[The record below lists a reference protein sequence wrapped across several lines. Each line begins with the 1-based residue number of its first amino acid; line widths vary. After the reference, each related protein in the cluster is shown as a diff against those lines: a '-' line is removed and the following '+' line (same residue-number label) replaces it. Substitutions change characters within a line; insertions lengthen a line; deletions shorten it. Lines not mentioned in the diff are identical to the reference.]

1 MEIGTQG
8 SRRAGEVVRRS
19 SVGCRV
25 PRVPREQA
33 EGVGAQEK
41 SRAGQANWRGP
52 LGKVHFPTR

>member
-1 MEIGTQG
+1 M
-8 SRRAGEVVRRS
+8 RRS